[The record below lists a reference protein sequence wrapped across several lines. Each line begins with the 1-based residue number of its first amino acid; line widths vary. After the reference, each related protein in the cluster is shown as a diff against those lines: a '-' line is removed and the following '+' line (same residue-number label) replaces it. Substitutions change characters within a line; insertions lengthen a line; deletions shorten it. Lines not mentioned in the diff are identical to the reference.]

1 MKRLLLVAT
10 LLLAACGEQL
20 PKPECDPAQTP
31 ESVLTCDEAVRAAV
45 GALPN
50 GHPPITRIQFG
61 YGSVTPTYFVG
72 NYPAGDEPT
81 YGYVVFTWA
90 DASRRQYVGLEVYH
104 GQLTVGKPAP
114 Y

>member
-1 MKRLLLVAT
+1 MRRLLLVAT
-10 LLLAACGEQL
+10 LFLAACGQQL
-20 PKPECDPAQTP
+20 PKPECDPAQTS
-31 ESVLTCDEAVRAAV
+31 ESRLSCGEAVRAAL

-61 YGSVTPTYFVG
+61 YGSLTPSFFVG
-72 NYPAGDEPT
+72 SYPAGDQPT

-90 DASRRQYVGLEVYH
+90 NGSRRQYVCLAVYH
-104 GQLTVGKPAP
+104 GQLTVGEPTP